1 MVLFGPG
8 LVLLFIQGLFSV
20 LECFKPTKGF
30 GFESVTTVAC
40 KRIEIGVICREKV
53 AGETMTKRI
62 MTPLRF
68 INFYL
73 KHLFFSINRARFNI
87 LLTFFREM
95 IP

>member
-40 KRIEIGVICREKV
+40 KQKMLMLEIGVICREKV
-53 AGETMTKRI
+53 AEETMTKRI

-68 INFYL
+68 SNFY
-73 KHLFFSINRARFNI
+73 
-87 LLTFFREM
+87 
-95 IP
+95 